1 MLCKWLSQTLERK
14 GRNCASVGCLKW
26 WSGEVFHQPGDWVW
40 ALSLSEATAL
50 KGLSPYP
57 GLSVLFCLGL
67 VQPAV
72 LWFLQA
78 RDFASVH
85 TETLVKRH
93 HSLYRELA
101 AGTAVWSWERGCKYS
116 RQQLY
121 LCYIWFLASLLILL
135 SEIVH
140 VLMLMEVHGMGRRA
154 MPITGPVVM

>member
-1 MLCKWLSQTLERK
+1 MAPSNPWKKRQKLCFCRLLEVMEWWGVSPAWRLCVSFESKRSHSPEGLITLS
-14 GRNCASVGCLKW
+14 
-26 WSGEVFHQPGDWVW
+26 
-40 ALSLSEATAL
+40 SLSA
-50 KGLSPYP
+50 
-57 GLSVLFCLGL
+57 LFCLGL

-78 RDFASVH
+78 HDFASVH

-93 HSLYRELA
+93 HSLYREAA
-101 AGTAVWSWERGCKYS
+101 AGTAVWSWERVCKHS
-116 RQQLY
+116 RQQPY
-121 LCYIWFLASLLILL
+121 LCYICFLASLLILL